1 MSIRRFMSSLLFPFL
16 LMMVP
21 RYLVF
26 PTHLITSS
34 LSLTSTNSI
43 FSSYYPSNCLFL
55 RFVLRR
61 IFCSLTLIVSNFVQY
76 FLCFASLLLLS
87 NVSSQFSHYFCL
99 AFATSC
105 LIIPSVHRLAFISV
119 IRLHQPPFLG
129 EMNSTPPSSL
139 ALRASFLHRLH
150 FVSSHLVSL
159 GS

>member
-16 LMMVP
+16 LIMVP

-34 LSLTSTNSI
+34 LSLTSTN
-43 FSSYYPSNCLFL
+43 PSNCLFL

-150 FVSSHLVSL
+150 FVGSHLVSL